1 MKYVVVILNLSIACL
16 SSTFA
21 QKVVTNLAAENERN
35 AIGKALTIE
44 APDSTSQYTNNALVQ
59 DGLYAKQRTKDRHVM
74 AYDHIRE
81 ADVLWSKRLWRE
93 INTREKMNLSFGYPK
108 MPFINVLLAILSTDE
123 SAKIFINDDFTI
135 ETDINEVKSKLG
147 STETIQ
153 VYNPV
158 TETHEET
165 IVDNDFDPES
175 ITKFRIKEDWVFDEE
190 TSRMVV
196 RIIAI
201 APIMEMY
208 DDNDNKRGDLPL
220 FWAYYPSFRKSLA
233 GYEVYNSGNDAQR
246 MTWEDMF
253 ETRYF
258 SSTVYKEGN
267 VRDMRIKDYMADG
280 VDALME
286 AKAIERKLFEYEHD
300 LWSY

>member
-1 MKYVVVILNLSIACL
+1 MKNLLVVISLLTGFLFVVS
-16 SSTFA
+16 A
-21 QKVVTNLAAENERN
+21 QNEIN
-35 AIGKALTIE
+35 NFNEITSFGKDLTID
-44 APDSTSQYTNNALVQ
+44 APDSTTQYNKQALVQ

-93 INTREKMNLSFGYPK
+93 INTREKMNLPFAYPK
-108 MPFINVLLAILSTDE
+108 MPFISVLLDVLNTNE
-123 SAKIFINDDFTI
+123 SAKIFVNDDFTI
-135 ETDINEVKSKLG
+135 LTDANEVLSKLG
-147 STETIQ
+147 NVETID

-158 TETHEET
+158 TEEHET
-165 IVDNDFDPES
+165 TTVRNDFNPET

-201 APIMEMY
+201 APIMEKF
-208 DDNDNKRGDLPL
+208 DDNGNKRGDLPL

-233 GYEVYNSGNDAQR
+233 GYEVFNPYNDAQR
-246 MTWEDMF
+246 LTWEDMF
-253 ETRYF
+253 EIRYF

-267 VRDMRIKDYMADG
+267 VRDMRIKDYMASSIE
-280 VDALME
+280 VLME
-286 AKAIERKLFEYEHD
+286 ADAIERKIFEYEHD

>member
-1 MKYVVVILNLSIACL
+1 MKYLLAVNSFFIVSLSMG
-16 SSTFA
+16 FA
-21 QKVVTNLAAENERN
+21 QTVNSNFVSENE
-35 AIGKALTIE
+35 ITSFGKNLNID
-44 APDSTSQYTNNALVQ
+44 APDSTSKFITKAVVQ
-59 DGLYAKQRTKDRHVM
+59 DGIYAKQRTKDRHVM

-81 ADVLWSKRLWRE
+81 ADVLWSKRIWRE
-93 INTREKMNLSFGYPK
+93 INTLEKMNLPFNYPQ
-108 MPFINVLLAILSTDE
+108 MPFINVLLEVLQTNE

-135 ETDINEVKSKLG
+135 ETNFNEVQNKLG
-147 STETIQ
+147 SVETIK

-158 TETHEET
+158 TEAYEET
-165 IVDNDFDPES
+165 TVTNDFNPEQ

-220 FWAYYPSFRKSLA
+220 FWAYYPSFRKSLG
-233 GYEVYNSGNDAQR
+233 GYEVFNPYNDAQR
-246 MTWEDMF
+246 LTWDDLF
-253 ETRYF
+253 EIRYF
-258 SSTVYKEGN
+258 TSTVYKEGN
-267 VRDMRIKDYMADG
+267 VRDMRIKDYMTEGID
-280 VDALME
+280 VLME
-286 AKAIERKLFEYEHD
+286 AEAIERKIFEYEHD